1 MKRMKTLTLN
11 EIAARLKEQDNILV
25 LMHKSPDGDAV
36 GCAYGLCLALRK
48 LGKNVMPL
56 CSDEIDKKYDY
67 ITSKLPEQHFE
78 PQYIV
83 TVDIATANLIGEEIK
98 QYREIVDLC
107 IDHHGSNTGFA
118 KEGYVDADSGACAEI
133 IAKVIELLDVAF
145 DKDIANA
152 IFTGISTDTGCF
164 KYSNAT
170 AKTYRIAAD
179 MIDRGADSAY
189 INRIMF
195 DTKSRSRLEV
205 ERLALETIE
214 FFDDGKI
221 AVICLTNKMR
231 ELSGASEDDT
241 EGISAL
247 PRQIEGVKVG
257 ITLNEKEENV
267 FKISTRSTGDINVS
281 AICANFGGGGHKAA
295 AGCVISGSIT
305 EVKEKIVGAAQA
317 AVKEFTFKEFSGEV

>member
-1 MKRMKTLTLN
+1 MKTVRTMKILTLN
-11 EIAARLKEQDNILV
+11 EIAARLKEHDNILV

-36 GCAYGLCLALRK
+36 GCAYGLCLALRQ
-48 LGKNVMPL
+48 LGKNAMPL
-56 CSDEIDKKYDY
+56 CSDAIDKKYGY

-83 TVDIATANLIGEEIK
+83 TVDIAAAHLIGEEIK
-98 QYREIVDLC
+98 QYRECVDLC

-133 IAKVIELLDVAF
+133 IAKVIERMGA
-145 DKDIANA
+145 DIDSDTANA

-164 KYSNAT
+164 KYSNT
-170 AKTYRIAAD
+170 TSNTYRIAAD
-179 MIDRGADSAY
+179 MIDKGADGAY

-195 DTKSRSRLEV
+195 DTKSRARLEV
-205 ERLALETIE
+205 ERLALETMT

-231 ELSGASEDDT
+231 ELSKATEGDT
-241 EGISAL
+241 EGISSL

-257 ITLNEKEENV
+257 ITLNEKDENQ
-267 FKISTRSTGDINVS
+267 FKISARSTGDVDVS
-281 AICANFGGGGHKAA
+281 KLCARFGGGGHKGA
-295 AGCVISGSIT
+295 AGCLIAGT
-305 EVKEKIVGAAQA
+305 LEEVREKITAAA
-317 AVKEFTFKEFSGEV
+317 IEAVKEISGEV